1 MSERISIREYARRLR
16 IDEKAVRKAI
26 AAGRICRGYDKEVK
40 KILPD
45 EANQE
50 WGYKHEAVKQQKGV
64 SRAKA
69 IEKMGATPDLPPLET
84 PETLE
89 DLQQSLKINSRMPVA
104 EALRFREI
112 IGAGLDKMK
121 LAEVEG
127 RLVDREKVYKALFG
141 FGNEIKKSLLNIPQR
156 VARDIMAAANEVEV
170 INILTDEL
178 TAVLTFYSNLNKD
191 SF

>member
-1 MSERISIREYARRLR
+1 MSELISIREYARRLI

-26 AAGRICRGYDKEVK
+26 AAGRIVRGYDKEAK

-50 WGYKHEAVKQQKGV
+50 WGYKHETVKQQKGV

-69 IEKMGATPDLPPLET
+69 IEKMGATPDLLSLET

-89 DLQQSLKINSRMPVA
+89 DLQQSLIITSRMPVA
-104 EALRFREI
+104 EALRIREI

-121 LAEVEG
+121 LAEAEG

-156 VARDIMAAANEVEV
+156 VARDIMAATNEVEV
-170 INILTDEL
+170 INILTDEI
-178 TAVLTFYSNLNKD
+178 TVVLTFYSNLNKD